1 MLGNGLSLADRH
13 EESLSVREA
22 ELSMDRRVGAPE
34 ESILA
39 TQGNLAVT
47 YHELGRSEQALRLK
61 RDVYSGTLK
70 LYGKEHKDTLTE
82 AYNYACS
89 LLKVGRFEEA
99 RSVLRE
105 NILVGRRVLGEGD
118 DLTLS
123 MRANYA
129 LALHVDDSA
138 TIDDLR
144 EAVTTLEDTE
154 RTARRVLGGQH
165 PTTDRIEQSLR
176 RARAVLAARE

>member
-1 MLGNGLSLADRH
+1 
-13 EESLSVREA
+13 
-22 ELSMDRRVGAPE
+22 MDRRVGAPE

-144 EAVTTLEDTE
+144 EAVTPLEDTA
-154 RTARRVLGGQH
+154 RIARRVLGGSP
-165 PTTDRIEQSLR
+165 PTTSGIEGALQD
-176 RARAVLAARE
+176 AREVFRACETPSSPSGSA

>member
-1 MLGNGLSLADRH
+1 MLGNGLSLVDRH

-165 PTTDRIEQSLR
+165 PTTDRMEQSLR

>member
-1 MLGNGLSLADRH
+1 M
-13 EESLSVREA
+13 
-22 ELSMDRRVGAPE
+22 
-34 ESILA
+34 
-39 TQGNLAVT
+39 
-47 YHELGRSEQALRLK
+47 K

-165 PTTDRIEQSLR
+165 PTTDRMEQSLR

>member
-1 MLGNGLSLADRH
+1 
-13 EESLSVREA
+13 
-22 ELSMDRRVGAPE
+22 MDRRVGAPE

-154 RTARRVLGGQH
+154 RTARRVFGGTH
-165 PTTDRIEQSLR
+165 PFTGRIELPLR
-176 RARAVLAARE
+176 EARSVLAARETPAV